1 MTNATRL
8 HILRVF
14 CAPDGS
20 GGNELGVFLDGGNV
34 SDAERRRVAR
44 DLGFSETVFVDD
56 VERAEL
62 RIFTPAVELPLAG
75 HPLVGSAWLL
85 REQGTAPPVLRPPA
99 GEVGV
104 RFEDEFTL
112 ITARPEWAPRF
123 DFVELASG
131 PEVEALPGRPDE
143 YGNVGVWAW
152 LDESAG
158 LIRERVF
165 APEEG
170 IEEDEATGAAAMR
183 LVARLGR
190 QIEIRQG
197 RGSVIHAR
205 PLEDG
210 LVEIGGLTVLDEVR
224 DYSLDDA

>member
-1 MTNATRL
+1 MTIATRL
-8 HILRVF
+8 HVLRVF

-20 GGNELGVFLDGGNV
+20 GGNELGVFLDGGDV
-34 SDAERRRVAR
+34 SGAGRQRVAN
-44 DLGFSETVFVDD
+44 DLGFAETVFVDD
-56 VERAEL
+56 LERAEL
-62 RIFTPAVELPLAG
+62 RIFTPTVELPLAG

-112 ITARPEWAPRF
+112 ITARPEWAPPF
-123 DFVELASG
+123 DFVELASAA
-131 PEVEALPGRPDE
+131 EVEALPGRPVE
-143 YGNVGVWAW
+143 HGNVGVWAW

-197 RGSVIHAR
+197 RGSVIHGR
-205 PLEDG
+205 PLGDG
-210 LVEIGGLTVLDEVR
+210 LVEIGGLAVLDEVR
-224 DYSLDDA
+224 EYSLGDA